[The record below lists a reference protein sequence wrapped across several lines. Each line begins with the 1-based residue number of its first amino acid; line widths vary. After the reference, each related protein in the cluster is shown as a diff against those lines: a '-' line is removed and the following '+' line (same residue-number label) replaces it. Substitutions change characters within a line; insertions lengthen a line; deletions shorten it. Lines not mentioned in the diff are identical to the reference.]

1 MPVTVVQIGGMR
13 VRVHQGRVLVRM
25 GVRLDTIPAVG
36 VLMLVMLVA
45 ATLLLAGCD
54 LPHGLGVGHDHDH
67 DHDHE
72 TGHAH
77 EAEHAQAHDD
87 HDSHGHGHDQEAD
100 HGHGDDDDSGHDQM
114 RGDHDEEHGHRHDP
128 GAIAVTHFTEVT
140 ELFVEFPPLTV
151 GEVSGF
157 AAHLTRLEDF
167 RPVAEGTVGV
177 RLSGGGLPDEVF
189 TVDAPSIPGIFRPVA
204 VPEHAGERNVS
215 LSLESPGLTATHD
228 LGTYRVYP
236 DQESAL
242 ADQPTEEE
250 AGEEISFLKE
260 QQWKVDFATAE
271 VERRPLHAAVR
282 ATGVIKPRK
291 DGEAVV
297 SAPTAGHLLASDAFP
312 RIGTR
317 VSAGQPLATILPKVA
332 GDQVDVA
339 SLELAVE
346 RARSEHQFA
355 EREHARLNKLVKQR
369 AASPRDLNEAE
380 NAERVARAEL
390 VAATE
395 RLARYRRTLGSEG
408 APEDTG
414 LQVRA
419 PIAGTLAEIL
429 VTAGSYVEE
438 GDEMFHIVDTDRLW
452 LEASVAEADVGR
464 LQSPQRAWFSVE
476 GFERSFTVDPATGG
490 QLVAFGTLVDPVRR
504 TVPVLFELPNPERR
518 LRVGMFA
525 DVRIATGESAED
537 TAVPVSA
544 IVEEAG
550 QDVVYVMLGGESFER
565 RVVRLGIR
573 DGDYVRVVEGVEPGE
588 RVVTVNAYLVRLA
601 GASPAA
607 AGHGHAH

>member
-1 MPVTVVQIGGMR
+1 MAPQ
-13 VRVHQGRVLVRM
+13 VLV
-25 GVRLDTIPAVG
+25 I
-36 VLMLVMLVA
+36 A
-45 ATLLLAGCD
+45 AALTLTACD
-54 LPHGLGVGHDHDH
+54 LPRGLGFGHGHDHEHGTDH
-67 DHDHE
+67 DH
-72 TGHAH
+72 G
-77 EAEHAQAHDD
+77 AEHAPAHDD
-87 HDSHGHGHDQEAD
+87 HGGHDQLHGEHGHG
-100 HGHGDDDDSGHDQM
+100 
-114 RGDHDEEHGHRHDP
+114 HDP
-128 GAIAVTHFTEVT
+128 GAIAVTHFTEAT
-140 ELFVEFPPLTV
+140 ELFVEFPALTV
-151 GEVSGF
+151 GEESGF
-157 AAHLTRLEDF
+157 AAHLTRLDDF
-167 RPVAEGTVGV
+167 RPVAEGRVSV
-177 RLSGGGLPDEVF
+177 RLSGGELPDEVF
-189 TVDAPSIPGIFRPVA
+189 SVDAPSIPGIFRPVA
-204 VPEHAGERNVS
+204 IPEHAGERTVS
-215 LSLESPGLTATHD
+215 LTLEAPGLTSTHE
-228 LGTYRVYP
+228 LGTYQVYP
-236 DQESAL
+236 DRESAL
-242 ADQPTEEE
+242 ADQPAEEE
-250 AGEEISFLKE
+250 AGDEISFLKE
-260 QQWKVDFATAE
+260 QQWKVDFATAP
-271 VERRPLHAAVR
+271 VQRRPLHASVR
-282 ATGVIKPRK
+282 ATGVIKARK

-297 SAPTAGHLLASDAFP
+297 GAPAAGHLLASDAFP

-355 EREHARLNKLVKQR
+355 EREHARLQTLVTQR

-380 NAERVARAEL
+380 NAERVAKAEL

-408 APEDTG
+408 APEDIG
-414 LQVRA
+414 LKVRA

-464 LQSPQRAWFSVE
+464 LRDPQRAWFSVE
-476 GFERSFTVDPATGG
+476 GLQRTFTADPATGG

-504 TVPVLFELPNPERR
+504 TVPLVFELSNPDGQ

-525 DVRIATGESAED
+525 DVRISTGDSAED
-537 TAVPVSA
+537 TALPVSA

-550 QDVVYVMLGGESFER
+550 QDVAYVMLGGESFER

-573 DGDYVRVVEGVEPGE
+573 DGDHVQVVEGVAPGE
-588 RVVTVNAYLVRLA
+588 RVVTRGAYLVRLA